1 MTPFPP
7 YMPPPARPGMGR
19 PLTSGGVSRG
29 PGGGTPCR
37 ASPPGSPDPRP
48 QPPPCPFPPPGADG
62 TADGAGAGRAGGK
75 DDKTGQVETA
85 RLEELKACKKTIDFA
100 RKYGSED
107 ALDILLLLREFCTSN
122 SLADL
127 IKAADTDN
135 SGFVDFGEFKAMLED
150 EDDE

>member
-1 MTPFPP
+1 
-7 YMPPPARPGMGR
+7 MPLP
-19 PLTSGGVSRG
+19 
-29 PGGGTPCR
+29 
-37 ASPPGSPDPRP
+37 PDPRTP
-48 QPPPCPFPPPGADG
+48 GPAPPLPLSPPGADG
-62 TADGAGAGRAGGK
+62 TAGGAGAGRAGGK

-122 SLADL
+122 SLAEL
-127 IKAADTDN
+127 IKVADTDN

>member
-1 MTPFPP
+1 MPLPPDPRTPGPA
-7 YMPPPARPGMGR
+7 PPPAP
-19 PLTSGGVSRG
+19 S
-29 PGGGTPCR
+29 
-37 ASPPGSPDPRP
+37 
-48 QPPPCPFPPPGADG
+48 PPGADG
-62 TADGAGAGRAGGK
+62 TAGGAGTGRAGGK

-107 ALDILLLLREFCTSN
+107 ALDILLLLREFRTSN

-150 EDDE
+150 EDE